1 MDGHPGLSGLD
12 RIPPTGRLTVVRY
25 GMTELRSNW
34 ASPTWRRRRGAPQR
48 FRRPRRQAACPA
60 PVVSVHMSATAT
72 ASRRGGLIDRR
83 LAARVSATRRH
94 LVLAV
99 AVGLASTV
107 CVVAQAVLLASVL
120 SAVLLHGTGLDA
132 VAPRLGGLGAAF
144 VARAVFGWAG
154 EAAAQRTGAAVIS
167 ALRRQLLRHALDL
180 GPTWLSGERSG
191 ELTLAATRGT
201 SALTTYFGRYL
212 PQAVLAATAPIGIL
226 AWVASQ
232 DWPSFAILLG
242 LAALVPVAMVHFGK
256 ESAARTRSQWRRLAS
271 LSARFLDMLRGLPTL
286 RAFGREAHGRR
297 EVAEATDGLRRTT
310 LSTLRVA
317 FVSALA
323 LEFLAG
329 IGTGL
334 VAMVL
339 GLRLLGGHVSLSTA
353 LAVLLVSPEVFLPL
367 RRAAAEFHASAE
379 GQAAADRIL
388 SVLDVEAG
396 LPPDPREGERPS
408 KRADGAGG
416 GLLRA
421 ESVTVTYPGRGAPAL
436 DGFSL
441 AVQAGEHVALV
452 GPSGSG
458 KSTAVGLFLGFV
470 RPSAGRVVV
479 SGHDLSASDV
489 AGWRRRVAWVP
500 QRPHLLHGSLEDNLR
515 IAGPDAS
522 TELLARAIE
531 LVGLSHLVD
540 GLPDGLATPV
550 GEGGVS
556 LSAGERQRLALARAI
571 ICDREVVLLDEP
583 IAHLDAH
590 AETVLAET
598 LGPWLETKTVLVA
611 AHRPELVARLDR
623 VVHLRAP
630 AAPAAQ
636 EHGVGDGVATD
647 LGGDGGRFGGT
658 DAGTDAGTEVGST
671 DVDGARS

>member
-1 MDGHPGLSGLD
+1 
-12 RIPPTGRLTVVRY
+12 
-25 GMTELRSNW
+25 
-34 ASPTWRRRRGAPQR
+34 
-48 FRRPRRQAACPA
+48 
-60 PVVSVHMSATAT
+60 MSATAT
-72 ASRRGGLIDRR
+72 APRRGGLIDRR

-94 LVLAV
+94 LVVAV
-99 AVGLASTV
+99 GVGLASTV

-120 SAVLLHGTGLDA
+120 SAALLHGAGLDA
-132 VAPRLGGLGAAF
+132 VAPRLAGLGAAF
-144 VARAVFGWAG
+144 AARALFGWAG
-154 EAAAQRTGAAVIS
+154 EAAAQRTGAAVTS

-180 GPTWLSGERSG
+180 GPVWLSGERSG
-191 ELTLAATRGT
+191 ELSLAATRGT

-212 PQAVLAATAPIGIL
+212 PQAVLAATAPIAIL
-226 AWVASQ
+226 AWVASE

-242 LAALVPVAMVHFGK
+242 LAALVPVAMVHFGR

-271 LSARFLDMLRGLPTL
+271 LSARFLDMMRGLPTL

-388 SVLDVEAG
+388 SVLGVEAG
-396 LPPDPREGERPS
+396 EGAAPGAGER
-408 KRADGAGG
+408 AGAGDAVG
-416 GLLRA
+416 EGGPDRGGGPGGRGGQDTRSQLGLLRA
-421 ESVTVTYPGRGAPAL
+421 ESVTVTYRGRGAPAL

-441 AVQAGEHVALV
+441 TVEAGEHVALV

-489 AGWRRRVAWVP
+489 VAWRRRLAWVP

-515 IAGPDAS
+515 IADPDAS
-522 TELLARAIE
+522 GELLARAIE
-531 LVGLSHLVD
+531 LVGLSHVVL

-571 ICDREVVLLDEP
+571 IRDREVVLLDEP

-598 LGPWLETKTVLVA
+598 LGPWLESKTVLVA

-623 VVHLRAP
+623 VVHLCAAAEPEDGRRA
-630 AAPAAQ
+630 
-636 EHGVGDGVATD
+636 DG
-647 LGGDGGRFGGT
+647 GGDGGGDGGNGA
-658 DAGTDAGTEVGST
+658 AGTDVA
-671 DVDGARS
+671 GARP

>member
-1 MDGHPGLSGLD
+1 
-12 RIPPTGRLTVVRY
+12 
-25 GMTELRSNW
+25 
-34 ASPTWRRRRGAPQR
+34 
-48 FRRPRRQAACPA
+48 
-60 PVVSVHMSATAT
+60 MSATAT
-72 ASRRGGLIDRR
+72 APRRGGLIDRR

-99 AVGLASTV
+99 GVGLASTV

-120 SAVLLHGTGLDA
+120 SAVLLHGAGLDA
-132 VAPRLGGLGAAF
+132 VAPRLAGLGAAF
-144 VARAVFGWAG
+144 VARAAFSWAG

-191 ELTLAATRGT
+191 ELALAATRGT

-226 AWVASQ
+226 AWVASE
-232 DWPSFAILLG
+232 DWPSFAILFG
-242 LAALVPVAMVHFGK
+242 LAALVPVAMVHFGR
-256 ESAARTRSQWRRLAS
+256 ESAARTRSQWQRLGS

-310 LSTLRVA
+310 LGTLRVA

-367 RRAAAEFHASAE
+367 RRAATEFHASAE

-388 SVLDVEAG
+388 SVLDVAAG
-396 LPPDPREGERPS
+396 VPPGQRDDARPG
-408 KRADGAGG
+408 KVPDGAGG
-416 GLLRA
+416 ALLRA
-421 ESVTVTYPGRGAPAL
+421 ESVTVTYRGRGAPAL

-479 SGHDLSASDV
+479 SDHDLSASDP
-489 AGWRRRVAWVP
+489 AGWRHRVAWVP

-515 IAGPDAS
+515 IADPEAS
-522 TELLARAIE
+522 AELLARAIE
-531 LVGLSHLVD
+531 LVGLSHVVD

-571 ICDREVVLLDEP
+571 IRDREVVLLDEP

-590 AETVLAET
+590 AEANLAET
-598 LGPWLETKTVLVA
+598 LGPWFETKTVLVA

-623 VVHLRAP
+623 VVHLRATEP
-630 AAPAAQ
+630 DSRR
-636 EHGVGDGVATD
+636 DGVATD
-647 LGGDGGRFGGT
+647 LGGDGGRVCGTDGGT
-658 DAGTDAGTEVGST
+658 DSSTDGGTDGGTDDGGT
-671 DVDGARS
+671 DVDGARP

>member
-1 MDGHPGLSGLD
+1 
-12 RIPPTGRLTVVRY
+12 
-25 GMTELRSNW
+25 
-34 ASPTWRRRRGAPQR
+34 
-48 FRRPRRQAACPA
+48 
-60 PVVSVHMSATAT
+60 MSATAT
-72 ASRRGGLIDRR
+72 AARRGGLIDRR

-94 LVLAV
+94 LVTAV
-99 AVGLASTV
+99 GVGLASTA

-120 SAVLLHGTGLDA
+120 SAVLLQGAGLDA
-132 VAPRLGGLGAAF
+132 VAPRLAGLGAAF
-144 VARAVFGWAG
+144 AARALFGWAG
-154 EAAAQRTGAAVIS
+154 EAAAQRTGAAVTS
-167 ALRRQLLRHALDL
+167 GLRRQLLRHALDL
-180 GPTWLSGERSG
+180 GPVWLSGERAG
-191 ELTLAATRGT
+191 ELSLAATRGT

-232 DWPSFAILLG
+232 DWPSLAILLG

-367 RRAAAEFHASAE
+367 RRAAAEFHASTE
-379 GQAAADRIL
+379 GQAAADRVL

-396 LPPDPREGERPS
+396 AGEGRRDRPAGPVG
-408 KRADGAGG
+408 RDRQGASARL
-416 GLLRA
+416 GLLRL

-436 DGFSL
+436 GGFSL
-441 AVQAGEHVALV
+441 ALEAGEHVALV

-458 KSTAVGLFLGFV
+458 KSTVVGLFLGFV
-470 RPSAGRVVV
+470 HPAVGRVVAD
-479 SGHDLSASDV
+479 GHDLAATDV
-489 AGWRRRVAWVP
+489 TAWRRRLAWVP
-500 QRPHLLHGSLEDNLR
+500 QRPHLLHGSLADNLR
-515 IAGPDAS
+515 IADPDAS
-522 TELLARAIE
+522 DELLARAIE
-531 LVGLSHLVD
+531 LVGLSHVVH
-540 GLPDGLATPV
+540 GLPDGLATAV

-556 LSAGERQRLALARAI
+556 LSAGERQRLALARAV

-590 AETVLAET
+590 AEAALANS
-598 LGPWLETKTVLVA
+598 LGPWLESRTVLVA
-611 AHRPELVARLDR
+611 AHRPEMVARLDR
-623 VVHLRAP
+623 VVQLRAAVEP
-630 AAPAAQ
+630 EDCSEKEEPGRAEVRTGAEVGTGTEEDPGGAA
-636 EHGVGDGVATD
+636 GVA
-647 LGGDGGRFGGT
+647 R
-658 DAGTDAGTEVGST
+658 V
-671 DVDGARS
+671 ARP